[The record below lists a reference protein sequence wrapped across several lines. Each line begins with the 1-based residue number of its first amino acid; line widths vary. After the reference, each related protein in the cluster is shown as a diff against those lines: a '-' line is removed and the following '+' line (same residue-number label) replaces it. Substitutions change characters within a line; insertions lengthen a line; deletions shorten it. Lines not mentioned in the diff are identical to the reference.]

1 MNLIFILVFCDN
13 FDVFVLKKIKKYIL
27 LYFKIKKIQKY
38 ITSYYQ
44 TCKNTKAINWIDFV
58 GLQLDACNLQ
68 I

>member
-13 FDVFVLKKIKKYIL
+13 FDVFVLKKIKKN
-27 LYFKIKKIQKY
+27 YFIIFLNQKNQKIHY
-38 ITSYYQ
+38 MV